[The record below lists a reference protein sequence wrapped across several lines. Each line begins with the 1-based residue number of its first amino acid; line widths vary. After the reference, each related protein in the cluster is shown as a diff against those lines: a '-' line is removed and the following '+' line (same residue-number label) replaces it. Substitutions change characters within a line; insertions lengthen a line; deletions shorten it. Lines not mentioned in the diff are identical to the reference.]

1 MKTIVGHLLRL
12 SKESHGFVSP
22 KDAHLADDTSAALLL
37 CGRGLHIDQL
47 PPPGSGRKKAWL
59 SRSAIPFDL
68 ERAATAAIYSHLRR
82 FVDELI
88 EYAYDETDAFRK
100 VTPEWIYENPQIL
113 PVITHVAGTFSKQEL
128 SRVVGHVSDAGI
140 SRPAGERLAKLL
152 RSLQGRQIPK
162 PEQVRERMKATTE
175 GIVRDLVGRILL
187 EEFVASALR
196 ASRVPFR
203 REDEYEALSGVV
215 YNFRADFVIPEEDHP
230 KAFVEVRKSST
241 RHASLYAKD
250 KMFSA
255 INWKGRHQYCLG
267 ILVVD
272 GPWTGSSLEVMT
284 KVFDYVV
291 PISRVS
297 EVTEKI
303 RDYLQGDE
311 SVLRWLIHFRIDP
324 HVAS

>member
-1 MKTIVGHLLRL
+1 MKTIVDHLLRL
-12 SKESHGFVSP
+12 SNESHGFVSP
-22 KDAHLADDTSAALLL
+22 KDAHLADDNSAALLL
-37 CGRGLHIDQL
+37 CGKGLHIDEL
-47 PPPGSGRKKAWL
+47 PPPAGRKKAWL
-59 SRSAIPFDL
+59 SRSALPFDL
-68 ERAATAAIYSHLRR
+68 ERAATGVIYSHLRV

-88 EYAYDETDAFRK
+88 EYAFDQTDAFQK
-100 VTPEWIYENPQIL
+100 ATPEWIYENPQIL

-128 SRVVGHVSDAGI
+128 SRVVGHISDAGI
-140 SRPAGERLAKLL
+140 SKPAGKRLAKLL
-152 RSLQGRQIPK
+152 SSLRRSQVPK
-162 PEQVRERMKATTE
+162 PDQVRERMKATTE

-196 ASRVPFR
+196 RSRVPFR
-203 REDEYEALSGVV
+203 REGDYEALSGVV
-215 YNFRADFVIPEEDHP
+215 YDFRADFVVPEEDHP

-255 INWKGRHQYCLG
+255 INWKGRHQDCLG

-291 PISRVS
+291 PISRIS
-297 EVTEKI
+297 QVTEKI
-303 RDYLQGDE
+303 RDYLEGDK
-311 SVLRWLIHFRIDP
+311 SVLRWLVHFRIDP